1 MQDIRLNV
9 LTIGNAIVDVLAET
23 EDDFLKRE
31 GIVKGSMT
39 LIDEGRADHLYDRMN
54 SVVEASGGSAANT
67 AAGIAS
73 FGGSVS
79 YIGLVKDDVLGKIF
93 DNDLKTLGVEHRL
106 KFSPD
111 GPGTGRCLVMIT
123 PDAERSMNTYLG
135 AAANLSEE
143 TLDLALIRDASITY
157 LEGYLFDR
165 AAAKAAYFLAAK
177 TAHAAGRKV
186 SLSLSD
192 SFCVHRHRSDFRQ
205 LVQAETD
212 ILFANED
219 EILALYDVDTF
230 EDAVAAVRMDCEM
243 ACLTR
248 GKVGSA
254 LVTADTVHH
263 IKALEVDRVVD
274 TTGAGDQ
281 YAAGVLYGL
290 TNGATLDV
298 AGHYGSI
305 AASEVITHVGPRP
318 ELELSSLLQQNW
330 AAKF

>member
-1 MQDIRLNV
+1 MQDTRLNV

-23 EDDFLKRE
+23 EDDFLKQE

-39 LIDEGRADHLYDRMN
+39 LIDEARADHLYGQMS
-54 SVVEASGGSAANT
+54 SVIEAPGGSAANT

-73 FGGSVS
+73 FGGSVG
-79 YIGLVKDDVLGKIF
+79 YIGLVKDDILGRTF
-93 DNDLKTLGVEHRL
+93 DNDLKAMGVDHRL
-106 KFSPD
+106 KLAST

-123 PDAERSMNTYLG
+123 SDAERSMNTYLG
-135 AAANLSEE
+135 AAANLNEE
-143 TLDLALIRDASITY
+143 TLDLTLISDASITY

-165 AAAKAAYFLAAK
+165 SPAKSAYFMAAT

-192 SFCVHRHRSDFRQ
+192 SFCVNRHRSDFRQ
-205 LVQAETD
+205 LVQEGTD

-219 EILALYDVDTF
+219 EILALYEVDTF
-230 EDAVAAVRMDCEM
+230 EEAVAAVRTDCEI

-248 GKVGSA
+248 GKVGST
-254 LVTADTVHH
+254 LVTADSIHH
-263 IKALEVDRVVD
+263 IKAVEVDRVVD

-305 AASEVITHVGPRP
+305 AAAEVIKHVGPRP
-318 ELELSSLLQQNW
+318 ELELSSLLQQN
-330 AAKF
+330 